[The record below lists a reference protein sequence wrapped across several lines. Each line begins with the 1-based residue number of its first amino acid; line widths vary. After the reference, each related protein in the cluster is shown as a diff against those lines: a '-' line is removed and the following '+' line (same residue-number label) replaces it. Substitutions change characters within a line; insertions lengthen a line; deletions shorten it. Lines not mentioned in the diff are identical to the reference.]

1 MMNKWMKLAL
11 IAACGTASLPSLA
24 EDQLSVGG
32 AIGYSQYVYK
42 DYDNLVLPIPM
53 VSYESDNFYVRGISA
68 GYYLI
73 KNKQHALALDV
84 SYSPRQF
91 DPDDTGNRQMK
102 LLNRRHSTAM
112 VGVRYRLSADW
123 GQVNVASHIDALD
136 ESDGGVTAD
145 ANYGYRFKWNQAL
158 SLTPAIGVEWHND
171 KFNRYYYG
179 VSQREA
185 VASGLTEFKS
195 DSGFLP
201 YVNLTASYQ
210 VNPELTT
217 SLALRYTWEPS
228 GVSDSPMVERDGIY
242 STYFTVTYKM

>member
-1 MMNKWMKLAL
+1 MKHWMKLAL

-24 EDQLSVGG
+24 EDQVRVGG

-68 GYYLI
+68 GYYVL
-73 KNKQHALALDV
+73 KSQQHTLALDIT
-84 SYSPRQF
+84 YSPRQF
-91 DPDDTGNRQMK
+91 DPDDTDNRQMK
-102 LLNRRHSTAM
+102 FLNRRHSTVMA
-112 VGVRYRLSADW
+112 GVRYRFSSEM
-123 GQVNVASHIDALD
+123 GQVNAAVHMDALD
-136 ESDGGVTAD
+136 ESDGGITAD
-145 ANYGYRFKWNQAL
+145 VNYGYPFKWNQAL
-158 SLTPAIGVEWHND
+158 TLTPSAGVEWQND
-171 KFNRYYYG
+171 KFNNYYYG

-185 VASGLTEFKS
+185 AASGLNAFDS

-201 YVNLTASYQ
+201 YVSLTANYRMS
-210 VNPELTT
+210 PELTT

-228 GVSDSPMVERDGIY
+228 EVSDSPMVGRDGIY